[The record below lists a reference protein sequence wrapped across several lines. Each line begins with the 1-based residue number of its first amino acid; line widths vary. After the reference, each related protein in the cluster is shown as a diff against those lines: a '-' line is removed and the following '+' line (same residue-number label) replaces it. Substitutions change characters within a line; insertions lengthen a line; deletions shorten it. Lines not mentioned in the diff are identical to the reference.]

1 MRQTFNLFLSLFIS
15 CFILLLGNGL
25 INVLLTVRMDLDG
38 FNTDVIGLVLS
49 LYYVGML
56 LGALYSKTLIARAG
70 HIRMFAGCVAVAA
83 VSILICSLFSDGVLW
98 GAMRLLIGFCNACA
112 FTAMESWLSDG
123 SSKDNRGKVLAVYNA
138 VVLAGLFG
146 GQFLMNVASPGEATL
161 FVVAGIL
168 LCASIVPMVLSN
180 NSGPLIENVES
191 MSLLKLYRISP
202 LGVVSCVASGL
213 IYSALFNLLPVFAG
227 DHGIVDLQLSLY
239 VGAAILGAFLLQF
252 PVGYLS
258 DSYDR
263 RTVLLVLLAISATM
277 NVVVVALASA
287 QAFSVLFVATA
298 ISAGIVACTYPLSIA
313 EVFDRLRQ
321 NEMVAAMSSM
331 ILAFSVGGVL
341 GPYSAS
347 IVMEYFGSDAL
358 FYYLA
363 IVQLQLAVF
372 VLYRMGARHA
382 LPINQQEQFVMQAA
396 AVTASVEL
404 DPRSEFVEQTQRLTT
419 EAETAVSIAEFD
431 PAAAVKM
438 ARAVALYDPA
448 LGVGVAAAVATVDG
462 IDVLRLYEVMKEVL
476 PGKISE
482 ITQAIITTRPELG
495 YQLVSKM
502 AEWYPEQVVD
512 VAAEIGQAIPELRVA
527 MARAAIAAAPES
539 ATQVAEYYAS
549 VLAEE
554 HDAVRPADRGE
565 DSSEESVIDIATQ
578 LWRGSADQA
587 LDVAVAMADAMP
599 NASVPLAQQYIASG
613 AGNIVD
619 DMSESEMAE
628 RLDNDVQVATDTASV
643 VSVDRDEEPQ
653 AAGQSLAEEAPAD
666 YLNTVELVSRL
677 AEAAPEQALDMAVA
691 VVEALPDSAA
701 GVAAEMA
708 STISDRPDQD
718 VTAGDEESAFDE
730 AMEIVHRLTEAS
742 PDKAMDVAVA
752 VVEAVPNS
760 AAEVATQYAGTIAS
774 SEEQGPTEVNEEP
787 GFDEAVELVHRLTEA
802 SPDMAMDVAVAVV
815 EELPDSAAEVAAE
828 YAGTMA
834 GSEEHDTIEVD
845 EELDFDEAVELVRR
859 LTQASPDMAM
869 DVAVAVVEEL
879 PDSAAEVAAQYANT
893 MADNEQPA
901 ATAHSEEP
909 TFDEAVELVQRLT
922 EASPEMAMDVAV
934 AVVEGLPDSAGEVAA
949 EYAGTMAEGE
959 STVESDNDD
968 AVEFVQRLTEASPD
982 MAMDVAVAVVEAVPD
997 SAVDVATLYAGTV
1010 AEGDSSARSDN
1021 EEAVELLQR
1030 LSEAAPD
1037 SVMDMAVAVVEVI
1050 PAAASE
1056 LVDAIS
1062 EGAASVEGEWMNIM
1076 DDKPDS

>member
-1 MRQTFNLFLSLFIS
+1 MRQTFRLFLSLFVS

-25 INVLLTVRMDLDG
+25 INVLFAVRMDLDG
-38 FNTDVIGLVLS
+38 FNTDTIGLVLS

-70 HIRMFAGCVAVAA
+70 HIRMFAGCVALAA
-83 VSILICSLFSDGVLW
+83 VSILICSLFSDTVLW

-123 SSKDNRGKVLAVYNA
+123 STKENRGKVLAVYNA

-146 GQFLMNVASPGEATL
+146 GQFLMNVASPGDATL

-168 LCASIVPMVLSN
+168 LCIAIVPMVLSN
-180 NSGPLIENVES
+180 NSGPLIESVES
-191 MSLLKLYRISP
+191 MSLLKLYHVSP

-227 DHGIVDLQLSLY
+227 NYDIVDFQLSLY

-258 DSYDR
+258 DNYDR
-263 RTVLLVLLAISATM
+263 RSVLLVLLSISAT
-277 NVVVVALASA
+277 VSCVIAALASA
-287 QAFSVLFVATA
+287 QFFSVLFVATA
-298 ISAGIVACTYPLSIA
+298 VSAGIVACIYPLSIA

-321 NEMVAAMSSM
+321 SEMVSAMSSM
-331 ILAFSVGGVL
+331 ILAFSAGGIL

-363 IVQLQLAVF
+363 IIQLLLAAF
-372 VLYRMGARHA
+372 VLYRMAARHA
-382 LPINQQEQFVMQAA
+382 LPVDEQESFVMQGAA
-396 AVTASVEL
+396 ITASVEL
-404 DPRSEFVEQTQRLTT
+404 DPRSEFVEQMQPLTS

-476 PGKISE
+476 PGQISE
-482 ITQAIITTRPELG
+482 VTQAIVTTRPELA
-495 YQLVSKM
+495 YQLVSKL

-549 VLAEE
+549 VLAQER
-554 HDAVRPADRGE
+554 DAVRPADRG
-565 DSSEESVIDIATQ
+565 DDNSEASATDIAAQ

-599 NASVPLAQQYIASG
+599 TASVSLAQQYIASG

-619 DMSESEMAE
+619 DMSDSEMEEHLDKDLQRESEA
-628 RLDNDVQVATDTASV
+628 VVVADAGL
-643 VSVDRDEEPQ
+643 PL
-653 AAGQSLAEEAPAD
+653 AAGPELAAAESAD
-666 YLNTVELVSRL
+666 YVNTVELVSRL

-701 GVAAEMA
+701 EVAAEMA
-708 STISDRPDQD
+708 STIDERSEHHQLE
-718 VTAGDEESAFDE
+718 VTEEPAFDD
-730 AMEIVHRLTEAS
+730 AVKLVQRLTEAS
-742 PDKAMDVAVA
+742 P
-752 VVEAVPNS
+752 E
-760 AAEVATQYAGTIAS
+760 
-774 SEEQGPTEVNEEP
+774 
-787 GFDEAVELVHRLTEA
+787 
-802 SPDMAMDVAVAVV
+802 
-815 EELPDSAAEVAAE
+815 
-828 YAGTMA
+828 
-834 GSEEHDTIEVD
+834 
-845 EELDFDEAVELVRR
+845 
-859 LTQASPDMAM
+859 MAM

-879 PDSAAEVAAQYANT
+879 PDSAAEVAAQYAG
-893 MADNEQPA
+893 
-901 ATAHSEEP
+901 
-909 TFDEAVELVQRLT
+909 
-922 EASPEMAMDVAV
+922 AV
-934 AVVEGLPDSAGEVAA
+934 ADS
-949 EYAGTMAEGE
+949 E
-959 STVESDNDD
+959 STT
-968 AVEFVQRLTEASPD
+968 Q
-982 MAMDVAVAVVEAVPD
+982 
-997 SAVDVATLYAGTV
+997 
-1010 AEGDSSARSDN
+1010 SDN

-1037 SVMDMAVAVVEVI
+1037 SVMDVAVAVVEAI
-1050 PAAASE
+1050 PTAASE

-1062 EGAASVEGEWMNIM
+1062 EGAASVEGEWVNNMEE
-1076 DDKPDS
+1076 KPES

>member
-1 MRQTFNLFLSLFIS
+1 VRQTFRLFLSLFVS

-25 INVLLTVRMDLDG
+25 INVLFAVRMDLDG
-38 FNTDVIGLVLS
+38 FNTDTIGLVLS

-70 HIRMFAGCVAVAA
+70 HIRMFAGCVALAA
-83 VSILICSLFSDGVLW
+83 VSILICSLFSDTVLW

-123 SSKDNRGKVLAVYNA
+123 STKENRGKVLAVYNA

-146 GQFLMNVASPGEATL
+146 GQFLMNVASPGDATL

-168 LCASIVPMVLSN
+168 LCIAIVPMVLSN
-180 NSGPLIENVES
+180 NSGPLIESVES
-191 MSLLKLYRISP
+191 MSLLKLYHVSP

-227 DHGIVDLQLSLY
+227 NYDIVDFQLSLY

-258 DSYDR
+258 DNYDR
-263 RTVLLVLLAISATM
+263 RSVLLVLLSISAT
-277 NVVVVALASA
+277 VSCVIAALASA
-287 QAFSVLFVATA
+287 QFFSVLFVATA
-298 ISAGIVACTYPLSIA
+298 VSAGIVACIYPLSIA

-321 NEMVAAMSSM
+321 SEMVSAMSSM
-331 ILAFSVGGVL
+331 ILAFSAGGIL

-363 IVQLQLAVF
+363 IIQLLLAAF
-372 VLYRMGARHA
+372 VLYRMAARHA
-382 LPINQQEQFVMQAA
+382 LPVDEQESFVMQGAA
-396 AVTASVEL
+396 ITASVEL
-404 DPRSEFVEQTQRLTT
+404 DPRSEFVEQMQPLTS

-476 PGKISE
+476 PGQISE
-482 ITQAIITTRPELG
+482 VTQAIVTTRPELA
-495 YQLVSKM
+495 YQLVSKL

-549 VLAEE
+549 VLAQER
-554 HDAVRPADRGE
+554 DAVRPADRG
-565 DSSEESVIDIATQ
+565 DDNSEASATDIAAQ

-599 NASVPLAQQYIASG
+599 TASVSLAQQYIASG

-619 DMSESEMAE
+619 DMSDSEMEEHLDKDLQRESEA
-628 RLDNDVQVATDTASV
+628 VVVADAGL
-643 VSVDRDEEPQ
+643 PL
-653 AAGQSLAEEAPAD
+653 AAGPELAAAESAD
-666 YLNTVELVSRL
+666 YVNTVELVSRL

-701 GVAAEMA
+701 EVAAEMA
-708 STISDRPDQD
+708 STIDERSEHHQLE
-718 VTAGDEESAFDE
+718 VTEEPAFDD
-730 AMEIVHRLTEAS
+730 AVKLVQRLTEAS
-742 PDKAMDVAVA
+742 P
-752 VVEAVPNS
+752 E
-760 AAEVATQYAGTIAS
+760 
-774 SEEQGPTEVNEEP
+774 
-787 GFDEAVELVHRLTEA
+787 
-802 SPDMAMDVAVAVV
+802 
-815 EELPDSAAEVAAE
+815 
-828 YAGTMA
+828 
-834 GSEEHDTIEVD
+834 
-845 EELDFDEAVELVRR
+845 
-859 LTQASPDMAM
+859 MAM

-879 PDSAAEVAAQYANT
+879 PDSAAEVAAQYAG
-893 MADNEQPA
+893 
-901 ATAHSEEP
+901 
-909 TFDEAVELVQRLT
+909 
-922 EASPEMAMDVAV
+922 AV
-934 AVVEGLPDSAGEVAA
+934 ADS
-949 EYAGTMAEGE
+949 E
-959 STVESDNDD
+959 STT
-968 AVEFVQRLTEASPD
+968 Q
-982 MAMDVAVAVVEAVPD
+982 
-997 SAVDVATLYAGTV
+997 
-1010 AEGDSSARSDN
+1010 SDN

-1037 SVMDMAVAVVEVI
+1037 SVMDVAVAVVEAI
-1050 PAAASE
+1050 PTAASE

-1062 EGAASVEGEWMNIM
+1062 EGAASVEGEWVNNMEE
-1076 DDKPDS
+1076 KPES

>member
-1 MRQTFNLFLSLFIS
+1 MRQTFRLFLSLFVS

-25 INVLLTVRMDLDG
+25 INVLFAVRMDLDG
-38 FNTDVIGLVLS
+38 FNTDTIGLVLS

-70 HIRMFAGCVAVAA
+70 HIRMFAGCVALAA
-83 VSILICSLFSDGVLW
+83 VSILICSLFSDTVLW

-123 SSKDNRGKVLAVYNA
+123 STKENRGKVLAVYNA

-146 GQFLMNVASPGEATL
+146 GQFLMNVASPGDATL

-168 LCASIVPMVLSN
+168 LCIAIVPMVLSN
-180 NSGPLIENVES
+180 NSGPLIESVES
-191 MSLLKLYRISP
+191 MSLLKLYHVSP

-227 DHGIVDLQLSLY
+227 NYDIVDFQLSLY

-258 DSYDR
+258 DNYDR
-263 RTVLLVLLAISATM
+263 RSVLLVLLSISAT
-277 NVVVVALASA
+277 VSCVIVALASA
-287 QAFSVLFVATA
+287 QFFSVLFVATA
-298 ISAGIVACTYPLSIA
+298 VSAGIVACIYPLSIA

-321 NEMVAAMSSM
+321 SEMVSAMSSM
-331 ILAFSVGGVL
+331 ILAFSAGGIL

-363 IVQLQLAVF
+363 IIQLLLAAF
-372 VLYRMGARHA
+372 VLYRMAARHA
-382 LPINQQEQFVMQAA
+382 LPVDEQESFVMQGAA
-396 AVTASVEL
+396 ITASVEL
-404 DPRSEFVEQTQRLTT
+404 DPRSEFVEQTQPLTS

-476 PGKISE
+476 PGQISE
-482 ITQAIITTRPELG
+482 VTQAIVTTRPELA
-495 YQLVSKM
+495 YQLVSKL

-549 VLAEE
+549 VLAQER
-554 HDAVRPADRGE
+554 DAVRPADRG
-565 DSSEESVIDIATQ
+565 DDNSEASATDIAAQ

-599 NASVPLAQQYIASG
+599 TASVSLAQQYIASG

-619 DMSESEMAE
+619 DMSDSEMEEHLDKDLQRESEA
-628 RLDNDVQVATDTASV
+628 VVVADAGL
-643 VSVDRDEEPQ
+643 PL
-653 AAGQSLAEEAPAD
+653 AAGPELAAAESAD
-666 YLNTVELVSRL
+666 YVNTVELVSRL

-701 GVAAEMA
+701 EVAAEMA
-708 STISDRPDQD
+708 STIDERSEHHQLE
-718 VTAGDEESAFDE
+718 VTEEPAFDD
-730 AMEIVHRLTEAS
+730 AVKLVQRLTEAS
-742 PDKAMDVAVA
+742 P
-752 VVEAVPNS
+752 E
-760 AAEVATQYAGTIAS
+760 
-774 SEEQGPTEVNEEP
+774 
-787 GFDEAVELVHRLTEA
+787 
-802 SPDMAMDVAVAVV
+802 
-815 EELPDSAAEVAAE
+815 
-828 YAGTMA
+828 
-834 GSEEHDTIEVD
+834 
-845 EELDFDEAVELVRR
+845 
-859 LTQASPDMAM
+859 MAM

-879 PDSAAEVAAQYANT
+879 PDSAAEVAAQYAG
-893 MADNEQPA
+893 
-901 ATAHSEEP
+901 
-909 TFDEAVELVQRLT
+909 
-922 EASPEMAMDVAV
+922 AV
-934 AVVEGLPDSAGEVAA
+934 ADS
-949 EYAGTMAEGE
+949 E
-959 STVESDNDD
+959 STT
-968 AVEFVQRLTEASPD
+968 Q
-982 MAMDVAVAVVEAVPD
+982 
-997 SAVDVATLYAGTV
+997 
-1010 AEGDSSARSDN
+1010 SDN

-1037 SVMDMAVAVVEVI
+1037 SVMDVAVAVVEAI
-1050 PAAASE
+1050 PTAASE

-1062 EGAASVEGEWMNIM
+1062 EGAASVEGEWVNNMEE
-1076 DDKPDS
+1076 KPES